1 MFFDEFC
8 RSHSSYLLEIS
19 PSRRSLAISCIIEKF
34 LNVGVRFL
42 FQYCHDIVDTT
53 FAEVFCECHS
63 GVLLECISHIG
74 AV

>member
-34 LNVGVRFL
+34 LNVGVLVKFKITRISML
-42 FQYCHDIVDTT
+42 
-53 FAEVFCECHS
+53 
-63 GVLLECISHIG
+63 CILCNGYTIK
-74 AV
+74 